1 MFELGILVLVLVGL
15 GLVLSLAFTLLGLVL
30 KVIILPFQLGF
41 WLMKG
46 VLGFALSLIA
56 LVFLLP
62 VIGVALPALLIM
74 FAIPLSVVALI
85 VWLVRRTVTAGA

>member
-1 MFELGILVLVLVGL
+1 MFEFGILMLVLVGL
-15 GLVLSLAFTLLGLVL
+15 GLVLALTFTLLGRVW

-56 LVFLLP
+56 LVLLLP
-62 VIGVALPALLIM
+62 VIGFALPALILM
-74 FAIPLSVVALI
+74 FAIPLSAIALI
-85 VWLVRRTVTAGA
+85 VWLVRRIPTAGA